1 MLTPEDLEK
10 AGELVG
16 SVYTDVEA
24 EMLDYLT
31 AKMID
36 GDVAGQR
43 SQTAILLLAQSS
55 TADLRGILDDHGR
68 AIDEAVRKEVGD
80 ALRRSDADDLAKIKR
95 GLGVDLPGITNR
107 QTAATVAGV
116 EEILGRHNL
125 QMEQAAK
132 DAFIRC
138 SSEAITMV
146 NTGAMTT
153 EQALHRAVRK
163 LEREGVTIIQY
174 QNAETGAKTV
184 ANKLDVAVRR
194 HVRTQIA
201 QDGARMTELRMDEAG
216 IEFVEVSSHAGARPS
231 HQEWEG
237 KVYSRNGRKTV
248 DGVTYEDF
256 RTACHWG
263 DVGDGIY
270 GANCRHSHGPWIPG
284 TPRSYEKDPK
294 HPSGLDN
301 DEIYKLNQRQRE
313 MERDIRATKRE
324 LRGCEIEYGKTG
336 SLEAQADAA
345 KLKKKLQGQQAKLRE
360 HIDGANKRCKPG
372 TSVLQRSPRREWA
385 GDMPKSKVP
394 AIAGRKID
402 DVLGMPSVAK
412 KIEGA
417 GTSKARLRAQ
427 LISELK
433 DDGLA
438 PQSFQFLTTKQQAS
452 FIQRALN
459 KLPANKKA
467 TAKAAAGK
475 HAKRIGIDRTA
486 KVYSKVET
494 KHVDK
499 IDDIVENAKGP
510 AKEVYQSREH
520 DITLLDG
527 RYTKRGAHFTP
538 TDVGVNMNVAQTYA
552 DRKRPSMYTWFHEF
566 GHNIDYIA
574 TGPEDYLAKWRA
586 THDVNAMYASTKYKG
601 GLFGKTLRQEAQDTI
616 NARQAAIK
624 ADLLDKVDRLD
635 MAALDDL
642 HANYKLGDDAYTKA
656 RHAKRHLDRLNSAA
670 SPEEFEAV
678 WGMTAKEVRA
688 EVKEAKKAIKA
699 DPRFKRQY
707 DITHARKSI
716 EDEIR
721 ALSDAEKCDVSDI
734 FEGAT
739 KGKVQAGWGH
749 GKSYWNDATN
759 LPCEA
764 FAEFFSASI
773 ANPESM
779 RVLEQYFP
787 KSRAVFDDIL
797 AAIQGGQI

>member
-55 TADLRGILDDHGR
+55 TQDLRGILDDHGY
-68 AIDEAVRKEVGD
+68 AIDAAVRKEVGD
-80 ALRRSDADDLAKIKR
+80 ALRRSDADDLARIKR
-95 GLGVDLPGITNR
+95 GLGVNLPAITNR

-125 QMEQAAK
+125 QMEKAAK

-163 LEREGVTIIQY
+163 LEREGVSIIQY

-248 DGVTYEDF
+248 GGVTYEDF

-263 DVGDGIY
+263 DVADGIY

-284 TPRSYEKDPK
+284 TPRTYEKDPK

-301 DEIYKLNQRQRE
+301 DEIYRLNQKQRE

-324 LRGCEIEYGKTG
+324 LRGCEIEYEKTG

-345 KLKKKLQGQQAKLRE
+345 KLKKRLQGQQAKLRE
-360 HIDGANKRCKPG
+360 HIDTANARCKPG

-394 AIAGRKID
+394 AISGRKLD

-417 GTSKARLRAQ
+417 GTSKTRLRAQ
-427 LISELK
+427 LVKELAE
-433 DDGLA
+433 DGLA
-438 PQSFQFLTTKQQAS
+438 PQSFQFLTTGQQGG
-452 FIQRALN
+452 FLRRALDKITGN
-459 KLPANKKA
+459 AKA
-467 TAKAAAGK
+467 TAKAAAGTHARAFTFTPAATK
-475 HAKRIGIDRTA
+475 AEAEAFARATFGAEADFSGLHIDAINALNESVARHIDQFPELKDNFGFVGSAQACNRERKRLWEDYYYRVNQGTWQQFGLSDAKMRERAKRMAARTVKRSGNEWAWSYSPEPYHADYSMRGICMNRKHWKDEATYNQQLVDLKRGVREKYHPEGTA
-486 KVYSKVET
+486 SVKAIFD
-494 KHVDK
+494 H
-499 IDDIVENAKGP
+499 
-510 AKEVYQSREH
+510 EVGHQL
-520 DITLLDG
+520 DTLLDI
-527 RYTKRGAHFTP
+527 
-538 TDVGVNMNVAQTYA
+538 A
-552 DRKRPSMYTWFHEF
+552 DDPEF
-566 GHNIDYIA
+566 MQY
-574 TGPEDYLAKWRA
+574 W
-586 THDVNAMYASTKYKG
+586 
-601 GLFGKTLRQEAQDTI
+601 
-616 NARQAAIK
+616 
-624 ADLLDKVDRLD
+624 
-635 MAALDDL
+635 AAL
-642 HANYKLGDDAYTKA
+642 
-656 RHAKRHLDRLNSAA
+656 
-670 SPEEFEAV
+670 SPQEIEDGLSE
-678 WGMTAKEVRA
+678 
-688 EVKEAKKAIKA
+688 
-699 DPRFKRQY
+699 Y
-707 DITHARKSI
+707 ARKYGKR
-716 EDEIR
+716 EFV
-721 ALSDAEKCDVSDI
+721 AE
-734 FEGAT
+734 
-739 KGKVQAGWGH
+739 GWSEYQNNPRPRPH
-749 GKSYWNDATN
+749 
-759 LPCEA
+759 
-764 FAEFFSASI
+764 AEFVG
-773 ANPESM
+773 
-779 RVLEQYFP
+779 RL
-787 KSRAVFDDIL
+787 IL
-797 AAIQGGQI
+797 KKYAALGGTP